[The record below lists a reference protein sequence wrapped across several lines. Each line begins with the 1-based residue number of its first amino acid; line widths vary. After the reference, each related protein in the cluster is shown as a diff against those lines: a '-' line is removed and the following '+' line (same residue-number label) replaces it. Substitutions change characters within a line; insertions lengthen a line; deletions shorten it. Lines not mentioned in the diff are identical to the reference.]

1 MTSIGGANAVVLIL
15 HCSVHEGNRHEILK
29 WYEEANSSIM
39 LPCLDDAPE
48 HVKTDYYFS
57 MLYKEIWFRQL
68 FAGGSSLTAKQR
80 LYSWFNYG
88 DVFQIFFNQLR
99 SATKLPY
106 RWLWDMMDGY
116 VNQFQS
122 FCQYRASEIKTEQD
136 VHLLSLRH
144 RSLSVIDTVNLL
156 HIMVEDSNI
165 LQILELEK
173 DEGLQLLT
181 ETEEEDV
188 RIESESKNVFI
199 VMGYFSLVA
208 LLRLHCLLG
217 NYQAGLD
224 CLRPIDVSR
233 QGFHP
238 ALIATQIT
246 TIYHYGFANLMLGRY
261 IDAIREF
268 NKFLVYIF
276 KTNQPHQESP
286 QILNKI
292 EQMYALLAICLSLC
306 PQFQLIDENVYSRLM
321 EKYSEKLARMQ
332 RYDDESIAL
341 YRELLSYAWPTF
353 STPFAPNSGEPD
365 QIYNEDGLVCHERST
380 SYSIS
385 FGPFAS
391 EPLVINNQLEA
402 VIADILKLRQK

>member
-1 MTSIGGANAVVLIL
+1 MVV
-15 HCSVHEGNRHEILK
+15 
-29 WYEEANSSIM
+29 W
-39 LPCLDDAPE
+39 
-48 HVKTDYYFS
+48 
-57 MLYKEIWFRQL
+57 Q
-68 FAGGSSLTAKQR
+68 
-80 LYSWFNYG
+80 
-88 DVFQIFFNQLR
+88 
-99 SATKLPY
+99 
-106 RWLWDMMDGY
+106 
-116 VNQFQS
+116 
-122 FCQYRASEIKTEQD
+122 
-136 VHLLSLRH
+136 
-144 RSLSVIDTVNLL
+144 SLSVIDTVNLL

-165 LQILELEK
+165 LQILELKK
-173 DEGLQLLT
+173 DGGFQLLT
-181 ETEEEDV
+181 ETEDEDV
-188 RIESESKNVFI
+188 QIESESKNVFI

-238 ALIATQIT
+238 TLIATHIT

-268 NKFLVYIF
+268 NIFLVYIF
-276 KTNQPHQESP
+276 KTNDQPQQESP

-306 PQFQLIDENVYSRLM
+306 PQLQLIDENVNSRLM
-321 EKYSEKLARMQ
+321 EKYGEKLARMQ

-365 QIYNEDGLVCHERST
+365 QIYNKVRFFCSNENGNTAGFFEIFLHILQDGLVCHERST

-391 EPLVINNQLEA
+391 EPLVITTRYESFAQM
-402 VIADILKLRQK
+402 